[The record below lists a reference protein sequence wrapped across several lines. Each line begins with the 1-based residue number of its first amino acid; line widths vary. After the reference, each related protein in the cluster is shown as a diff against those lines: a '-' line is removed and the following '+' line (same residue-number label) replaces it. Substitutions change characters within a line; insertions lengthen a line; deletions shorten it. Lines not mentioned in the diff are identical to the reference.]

1 MKNYEKL
8 ETAAGIAAGII
19 AAGLFLLL
27 LFAVKWNFFISLAIA
42 AAAYAGFSL
51 LFRPVKKLGGVDADS
66 IDGGEELLKRLEAAQ
81 EGFLKIEN
89 SMRQINDS
97 SVRSE
102 AEQLHAASAKIIEYL
117 TAHPDRI
124 YAARQFIDYYQ
135 ETAAKL
141 LSRYAE
147 LEAAG
152 LYTDEVL
159 RQRTDTLEALK
170 TLNRAFAQQFEK
182 LMSSDMTDTDAEIR
196 LLKQT
201 VKMEGIE

>member
-1 MKNYEKL
+1 MKSYDKK
-8 ETAAGIAAGII
+8 ETAAAIISGII
-19 AAGLFLLL
+19 AAGIFLLL

-42 AAAYAGFSL
+42 AAAYSGLSL
-51 LFRPVKKLGGVDADS
+51 LFRPIKMLGGVDADS
-66 IDGGEELLKRLEAAQ
+66 IDGGEEMLRRLDAAR
-81 EGFLKIEN
+81 EGFLKIES
-89 SMRQINDS
+89 SMRQINDG

-102 AEQLHAASAKIIEYL
+102 AEQLHSASARIIDYL

-124 YAARQFIDYYQ
+124 CAARQFIDYYQ

-147 LEAAG
+147 LESTG
-152 LYTDEVL
+152 LCTDEVL
-159 RQRTDTLEALK
+159 RQRSDTLEALK
-170 TLNRAFAQQFEK
+170 TLNRAFSQQFEK

>member
-1 MKNYEKL
+1 MKSYDKK
-8 ETAAGIAAGII
+8 ETAAGILAGVI

-66 IDGGEELLKRLEAAQ
+66 IDGGEEMLRRLEAAQ
-81 EGFLKIEN
+81 EGFLRIES

-102 AEQLHAASAKIIEYL
+102 AEQLHAASARIIEYL
-117 TAHPDRI
+117 TSHPDRI

-147 LEAAG
+147 LESTG
-152 LYTDEVL
+152 LCTDEVL

-170 TLNRAFAQQFEK
+170 TLNRAFSQQFEK

>member
-1 MKNYEKL
+1 MKKYEKL
-8 ETAAGIAAGII
+8 ETASGIIAGII

-51 LFRPVKKLGGVDADS
+51 LFRPVKKLGNIDADS
-66 IDGGEELLKRLEAAQ
+66 IDGGEALLNRLETAK
-81 EGFLKIEN
+81 EGFLKIED
-89 SMRQINDS
+89 SMRRITDE

-102 AEQLHAASAKIIEYL
+102 AEQLHRVSARIIEYL

-135 ETAAKL
+135 ETAVKL
-141 LSRYAE
+141 LSRYSE
-147 LEAAG
+147 LESA
-152 LYTDEVL
+152 LIFTDEVM
-159 RQRTDTLEALK
+159 RQRSDTLEALK

>member
-1 MKNYEKL
+1 MKSYNKK
-8 ETAAGIAAGII
+8 ETAACILAGII

-51 LFRPVKKLGGVDADS
+51 LFRPVKKLGNVDANS
-66 IDGGEELLKRLEAAQ
+66 IDGGEEMLLRLEAAQ
-81 EGFLKIEN
+81 EGFMKIEN

-102 AEQLHAASAKIIEYL
+102 AEQLHAASARIIEYL

-147 LEAAG
+147 LESTG

-170 TLNRAFAQQFEK
+170 TLNRAFSQQFEK

>member
-1 MKNYEKL
+1 MKKYDNK
-8 ETAAGIAAGII
+8 ETTAGIIAGII

-51 LFRPVKKLGGVDADS
+51 IFRPVKKLGGVDADS
-66 IDGGEELLKRLEAAQ
+66 IEGGEEMLSRLETAQ
-81 EGFLKIEN
+81 EGFQRIEC
-89 SMRQINDS
+89 SMRQINDT

-102 AEQLHAASAKIIEYL
+102 AERLHAASAKIIEYL
-117 TAHPDRI
+117 TAHPNRI

-147 LEAAG
+147 LESTG

-159 RQRTDTLEALK
+159 RQRADTIEALK
-170 TLNRAFAQQFEK
+170 TLNRAFSRQFEK
-182 LMSSDMTDTDAEIR
+182 LMSSDITDTDAEIR

>member
-1 MKNYEKL
+1 MKSYDKKEM
-8 ETAAGIAAGII
+8 AAGVIAGII
-19 AAGLFLLL
+19 SAGIFLML
-27 LFAVKWNFFISLAIA
+27 LFKVRWNFFISLGIA
-42 AAAYAGFSL
+42 AAAYSGLTL
-51 LFRPVKKLGGVDADS
+51 LFRPIKMLGGVDADS
-66 IDGGEELLKRLEAAQ
+66 IDGGEEMLKRLEAAQ
-81 EGFLKIEN
+81 EGFMKIES

-135 ETAAKL
+135 QTAAKL

-147 LEAAG
+147 LEATG
-152 LYTDEVL
+152 LCTDEML
-159 RQRTDTLEALK
+159 RQRKDTLEALK

>member
-1 MKNYEKL
+1 MKSYDEK
-8 ETAAGIAAGII
+8 ETAAAIFAGII

-27 LFAVKWNFFISLAIA
+27 LFAAKWNFFISLGLA

-51 LFRPVKKLGGVDADS
+51 LFRPVKKLGGIDADS
-66 IDGGEELLKRLEAAQ
+66 IDGGEELLKRLETAQ
-81 EGFLKIEN
+81 EGFLKIEG
-89 SMRQINDS
+89 SLRRICDD
-97 SVRSE
+97 SVRGE
-102 AEQLHAASAKIIEYL
+102 AEKLHSSSARIIDYL
-117 TAHPDRI
+117 IAHPDRI

-147 LEAAG
+147 LESAG

-159 RQRTDTLEALK
+159 RQRSDTLEALK
-170 TLNRAFAQQFEK
+170 TLNRAFSQQFEK

>member
-1 MKNYEKL
+1 M
-8 ETAAGIAAGII
+8 
-19 AAGLFLLL
+19 
-27 LFAVKWNFFISLAIA
+27 
-42 AAAYAGFSL
+42 
-51 LFRPVKKLGGVDADS
+51 DADS

-81 EGFLKIEN
+81 EGFLKIES

-102 AEQLHAASAKIIEYL
+102 AEQLHSASARIIEYL
-117 TAHPDRI
+117 TSHPDRI

-147 LEAAG
+147 LETAG

-170 TLNRAFAQQFEK
+170 TLNRAFSQQFEK

>member
-1 MKNYEKL
+1 MNYYDKK
-8 ETAAGIAAGII
+8 ETAAGIVAGII

-51 LFRPVKKLGGVDADS
+51 IFRPVKKLGNVDADS

-81 EGFLKIEN
+81 EGFLRIEG
-89 SMRQINDS
+89 SMRQINDI
-97 SVRSE
+97 SVKSE
-102 AEQLHAASAKIIEYL
+102 AEQLHAASARIIEYL

-147 LEAAG
+147 LESTG

-159 RQRTDTLEALK
+159 RQRSDTLEALK
-170 TLNRAFAQQFEK
+170 TLNRAFSQQFEK

>member
-1 MKNYEKL
+1 MKSYDKK
-8 ETAAGIAAGII
+8 ETAAGIIAGII

-27 LFAVKWNFFISLAIA
+27 LFAAKWNFFISLAIA

-51 LFRPVKKLGGVDADS
+51 LFRPVKKLGGIDTDS
-66 IDGGEELLKRLEAAQ
+66 IDGGEEMLKRLEAAQ
-81 EGFLKIEN
+81 EGFLRIEG

-97 SVRSE
+97 SVRSK
-102 AEQLHAASAKIIEYL
+102 AEQLHAASARIIEYL

-141 LSRYAE
+141 LLRYAE
-147 LEAAG
+147 LESTG
-152 LYTDEVL
+152 LCTDEVL
-159 RQRTDTLEALK
+159 RQRSDTLEALK